1 MARPISDKQR
11 LAYQRNAQHST
22 GPRTPAGK
30 LNSRLNAIK
39 HGLTAKLPLLPFES
53 ETDFAQLRDG
63 FLQDFAPRN
72 TYQQFLVTQLATQA
86 WRILRSQQVE
96 IGLQELLLKQTIHD
110 LEAQGHKTEKVLAE
124 TPFAGLALTFAPE
137 KNDPHNHLHRNFFRY
152 SRDIQSC
159 FHRTRQALF
168 QALNQPPPNA
178 PPVEPEKPLESTTP
192 GFVSSRLI
200 TRSQSSA
207 AGHSQSSPNLITS
220 SEHDSETIPPLARR
234 IDPAQPAG

>member
-11 LAYQRNAQHST
+11 LAYQRNSQHST

-30 LNSRLNAIK
+30 LNSRLNAVK
-39 HGLTAKLPLLPFES
+39 HGLTAKLSLLPFES
-53 ETDFAQLRDG
+53 ESDFAQLRDG

-72 TYQQFLVTQLATQA
+72 TYQQFLTTQLATQA

-124 TPFAGLALTFAPE
+124 TPFAGLALTFAPQ
-137 KNDPHNHLHRNFFRY
+137 KSDPHNHLHRNFFRY
-152 SRDIQSC
+152 SRDIQSS

-168 QALNQPPPNA
+168 QALQQA
-178 PPVEPEKPLESTTP
+178 PPTEPHIEPEKPVESITP
-192 GFVSSRLI
+192 GFVSSPLKAHPKK
-200 TRSQSSA
+200 SA
-207 AGHSQSSPNLITS
+207 AGHSAPAAAI
-220 SEHDSETIPPLARR
+220 HPAIKPRKKPLPF
-234 IDPAQPAG
+234 DGHPHKS

>member
-30 LNSRLNAIK
+30 LNSRLNAVK

-72 TYQQFLVTQLATQA
+72 TYERFLTTQLATQA

-96 IGLQELLLKQTIHD
+96 TGLHELLLKKTIHD
-110 LEAQGHKTEKVLAE
+110 LESQGHKTDKVLWGTGPSTGIHRP
-124 TPFAGLALTFAPE
+124 TP
-137 KNDPHNHLHRNFFRY
+137 N
-152 SRDIQSC
+152 
-159 FHRTRQALF
+159 
-168 QALNQPPPNA
+168 
-178 PPVEPEKPLESTTP
+178 
-192 GFVSSRLI
+192 
-200 TRSQSSA
+200 SQ
-207 AGHSQSSPNLITS
+207 
-220 SEHDSETIPPLARR
+220 
-234 IDPAQPAG
+234 

>member
-30 LNSRLNAIK
+30 LNSRLNAVK

-72 TYQQFLVTQLATQA
+72 TYQQFLATQLATQA

-110 LEAQGHKTEKVLAE
+110 LESQGHKTEKVLAE
-124 TPFAGLALTFAPE
+124 TPFAGLALTFAPQ

-159 FHRTRQALF
+159 FHRTHQALF
-168 QALNQPPPNA
+168 QALKQ
-178 PPVEPEKPLESTTP
+178 PVEPEKSLESTTP
-192 GFVSSRLI
+192 GFVSSPVT
-200 TRSQSSA
+200 TRAHASA
-207 AGHSQSSPNLITS
+207 ASYSKPAAPVNPTIKARKRPLPSG
-220 SEHDSETIPPLARR
+220 EHPHKS
-234 IDPAQPAG
+234 

>member
-11 LAYQRNAQHST
+11 LAYQRNAQNST

-30 LNSRLNAIK
+30 LNSRLNAVK

-53 ETDFAQLRDG
+53 ESDFAQLRDG

-72 TYQQFLVTQLATQA
+72 TYQQFLTTQLATQA

-124 TPFAGLALTFAPE
+124 TPFAGLALTFAPH
-137 KNDPHNHLHRNFFRY
+137 KNDPHNYLHRNFFRY
-152 SRDIQSC
+152 ARDIQSS

-168 QALNQPPPNA
+168 QALQQA
-178 PPVEPEKPLESTTP
+178 PASEPEKPVESNTP
-192 GFVSSRLI
+192 GFVSSPLK
-200 TRSQSSA
+200 TRTQSSA
-207 AGHSQSSPNLITS
+207 ASHSEPAAPGIPRSSNNSRP
-220 SEHDSETIPPLARR
+220 ARER
-234 IDPAQPAG
+234 RRRGMI